1 MPSSNAS
8 PPSRLDNLVALTRLD
23 RPIGIWLLLW
33 PTLWAV
39 WIAGDGHPSF
49 RMVLIFSLG
58 VVLMRSAGCVINDY
72 ADRDFDSQVWRTV
85 DRPIA
90 AGRVRPEDA
99 LWIFAGLVAVSA
111 SLLLFLNRATF
122 YWSFGA
128 LALATLYPF
137 MKRHTYL
144 PQVVLGA
151 AFSWAIPM
159 AFVAQG
165 KTPDSL
171 CWLLYAANLAWT
183 VGYDTQ
189 YAMADRHDDL
199 KAGVKSTAILFG
211 EMDLFIIACLQTLF
225 LAGLALVGRQLQL
238 GWPWWAGLAGAVG
251 LFAWQLRHTLTRQPV
266 ACLEAFKHNHWVGM
280 LVFVALLAGWLQHVA
295 PA

>member
-1 MPSSNAS
+1 
-8 PPSRLDNLVALTRLD
+8 
-23 RPIGIWLLLW
+23 
-33 PTLWAV
+33 LWAV
-39 WIAGDGHPSF
+39 WIAGDGHPSPAI
-49 RMVLIFSLG
+49 VLIFALG

-72 ADRDFDSQVWRTV
+72 ADRGFDGQVWRTA

-90 AGRVRPEDA
+90 AGRIRPGDA
-99 LWIFAGLVAVSA
+99 LWVFAGLLGLSA
-111 SLLLFLNRATF
+111 CLLLFLNRQTF

-128 LALATLYPF
+128 VALATLYPF
-137 MKRHTYL
+137 MKRYTYL

-165 KTPDSL
+165 KAPDSL

-183 VGYDTQ
+183 VAYDTQ

-211 EMDLFIIACLQTLF
+211 EMDLAIISALQLCF
-225 LAGLALVGRQLQL
+225 LAGLALVGHQLRL
-238 GWPWWAGLAGAVG
+238 GWPWWAGLTGVIG
-251 LFAWQLRHTLTRQPV
+251 LFAWQLRHSRARAPV

-280 LVFVALLAGWLQHVA
+280 LVFVALLAGWLQLA
-295 PA
+295 SAA

>member
-1 MPSSNAS
+1 MTAAS
-8 PPSRLDNLVALTRLD
+8 FPRLGDLVALTRLD

-49 RMVLIFSLG
+49 HIVLIFTLG

-72 ADRDFDSQVWRTV
+72 ADRDFDGQVWRTA

-90 AGRVRPEDA
+90 AGRVRPGDA
-99 LWIFAGLVAVSA
+99 LWVFAALVALSA

-122 YWSFGA
+122 FWSFGA

-183 VGYDTQ
+183 VAYDTQ

-199 KAGVKSTAILFG
+199 KAGIKSTAILFG
-211 EMDLFIIACLQTLF
+211 DMDLAIITGLQLLFITGLGF
-225 LAGLALVGRQLQL
+225 AGHQLEL
-238 GWPWWAGLAGAVG
+238 GWPWWAGLAGVAG
-251 LFAWQLRHTLTRQPV
+251 LFAWQLRHTLKREPV
-266 ACLEAFKHNHWVGM
+266 ACLEAFKHNHWAGM
-280 LVFVALLAGWLQHVA
+280 LVFGALLAGWLQRA
-295 PA
+295 SLATT